1 MFGLYVW
8 HELLQANSGVQWE
21 GRGGEWGMTAG
32 GADDA
37 RLHNNKDDIE
47 GLLSLCPSISSPRW
61 RPLEREESTR
71 ETLEIREYSYRK
83 EE

>member
-1 MFGLYVW
+1 
-8 HELLQANSGVQWE
+8 
-21 GRGGEWGMTAG
+21 MTAG

-37 RLHNNKDDIE
+37 RLHNKDDIE

-61 RPLEREESTR
+61 RPLEREESIT